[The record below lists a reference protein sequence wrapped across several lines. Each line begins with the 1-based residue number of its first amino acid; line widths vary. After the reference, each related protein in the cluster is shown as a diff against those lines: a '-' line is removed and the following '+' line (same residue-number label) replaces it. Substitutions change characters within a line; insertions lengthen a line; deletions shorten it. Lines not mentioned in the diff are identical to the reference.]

1 MAKKSK
7 KTKKLIKRLEKLEGQ
22 ADDLRSKA
30 EAKGLQLTERAV
42 DKFDE
47 MRDDG
52 KKKSKKKDEDDEGG
66 SKGKF
71 LLFLIAVGG
80 AVFALKR
87 KRDQELDEALWEEP
101 RSI

>member
-7 KTKKLIKRLEKLEGQ
+7 TTKKLLKRLEKVEKQ

-30 EAKGLQLTERAV
+30 EAKGLELTEKAV

-47 MRDDG
+47 LRDDG
-52 KKKSKKKDEDDEGG
+52 GKKKKNKKKADEGG
-66 SKGKF
+66 NKGK
-71 LLFLIAVGG
+71 LLLLLAAIGG
-80 AVFALKR
+80 AVVALKR

>member
-7 KTKKLIKRLEKLEGQ
+7 TTKKLIKRLEKLEKQ
-22 ADDLRSKA
+22 SNDLRSKA
-30 EAKGLQLTERAV
+30 EAKGLELTEKAV

-47 MRDDG
+47 LRDDG
-52 KKKSKKKDEDDEGG
+52 KKKDDEGG
-66 SKGKF
+66 NKGKI
-71 LLFLIAVGG
+71 LLLLLAVGG
-80 AVFALKR
+80 ALAALKR

>member
-7 KTKKLIKRLEKLEGQ
+7 TTKKLLKRLENLEKQ

-30 EAKGLQLTERAV
+30 EAKGIELTHKAV

-47 MRDDG
+47 LREDDG
-52 KKKSKKKDEDDEGG
+52 KKKGKKKDDEGG
-66 SKGKF
+66 NKGKI
-71 LLFLIAVGG
+71 LLLLLAIGG
-80 AVFALKR
+80 GLAALKR

>member
-7 KTKKLIKRLEKLEGQ
+7 TTKKLIKRLEKLEKQ
-22 ADDLRSKA
+22 SNDLRSKA
-30 EAKGLQLTERAV
+30 EAKGLELTEKAV

-47 MRDDG
+47 LRDDG
-52 KKKSKKKDEDDEGG
+52 KKGKKKDDEGG
-66 SKGKF
+66 NKGKI
-71 LLFLIAVGG
+71 LLLLLAVGG
-80 AVFALKR
+80 ALAALKR

>member
-7 KTKKLIKRLEKLEGQ
+7 NTKKLIKRLEKLEGQ

-30 EAKGLQLTERAV
+30 EKKGLELTEKAV

-47 MRDDG
+47 LRDDG
-52 KKKSKKKDEDDEGG
+52 KKSKKKRDDGG
-66 SKGKF
+66 NKGKI
-71 LLFLIAVGG
+71 LLLLLAIVG
-80 AVFALKR
+80 AVTAMKR